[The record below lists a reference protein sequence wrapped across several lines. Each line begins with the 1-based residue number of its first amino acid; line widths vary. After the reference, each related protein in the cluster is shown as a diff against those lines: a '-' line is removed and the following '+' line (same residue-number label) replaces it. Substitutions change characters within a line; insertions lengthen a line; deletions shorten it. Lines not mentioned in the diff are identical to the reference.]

1 MCDDHF
7 RALRGGGPAGQFDKL
22 PSHGND
28 LNTQQKNVLAAFL
41 LSQGAEL
48 KECVHVT
55 DALIRGAGASA
66 IASILGQKRI
76 SKKCEGI
83 TQLAQGLHIAM
94 PQIAEKLRQAK
105 VKAQKKFQASARS
118 SPVNLPVDVMTIE
131 SGFLLNQDDTSC
143 LQLQKIAP
151 MFQVLSS

>member
-1 MCDDHF
+1 MP
-7 RALRGGGPAGQFDKL
+7 LPA
-22 PSHGND
+22 S
-28 LNTQQKNVLAAFL
+28 LAKKG
-41 LSQGAEL
+41 SPRNG
-48 KECVHVT
+48 K
-55 DALIRGAGASA
+55 ASRNWRRT
-66 IASILGQKRI
+66 L
-76 SKKCEGI
+76 
-83 TQLAQGLHIAM
+83 

-118 SPVNLPVDVMTIE
+118 SPVNLPVDAMTIE